1 MMNLRSVVEG
11 DTPTPRLV
19 ANLAAAAPA
28 PVAAP
33 ITAAPTTSGLAA
45 IPTAAP
51 TPVAAPAP
59 PVDPTAGLTF
69 DPTSGKWGTYAR
81 AGWQTDYANI
91 FTPAEVQPTGGY
103 LTQSTVNTGS
113 VREPSTSTVYTW
125 NVGED
130 PAVTA
135 AYARGTAAGNIWGL
149 NYDQFA
155 KAMAPYGG
163 PNASFSDPNGAGPQ
177 LQLAANPFGKTG
189 TTWQPSGASSGI
201 TFIPKGT
208 RPMLTSGGRKGT
220 PTYGPATTEDQW
232 KISGDMSQLMG
243 AEGTNAHTDVTYHKV
258 GDQLVPVDNPSNW
271 TWQSSSLLQPL
282 LIASAVIAAAYTG
295 GASLSALG
303 GEAAAAGA
311 GAAGAGAAG
320 AGLAA
325 GEAAAA
331 TVATAASTAGMT
343 VSSFLAAPAMSIG
356 TALGL
361 EGTAAQL
368 VGSTIINTAMN
379 GGDVGAA
386 IKSAGLSYG
395 LNLASGTLN
404 NAVNTA
410 LADSGLPTAATDA
423 ISKGIT
429 GATISAVTGG
439 DPLQGLIGAE
449 IGVATKGITDNI
461 TGFKD
466 LPPQVQNAVNTA
478 IKGELQGKSGD
489 QITQSVLNNALQAG
503 YKTVEKAGAGAIDSL
518 LNTPTVQA
526 YTAGTGNNLDTN
538 PDLNGDPAA
547 YGLVDPNAGAD
558 ALGLSTDSGSDK
570 AGSTSADVVQTLT
583 DAGLTNTAVTDTA
596 ATQNAPAA
604 QPNFDAVNAIAT
616 AAADLPPSVGTDN
629 TDAILAALGNTTPDI
644 PANIIANYPN
654 AETTAANTTAQ
665 GYPSGN
671 MVISDAGTPGPITPG
686 PDIRVAPDLPT
697 VTVTPTPQP
706 PPQTTEEAVTAL
718 ENNVAA
724 MPESTP
730 TDATVEPAP
739 LEDLPAPVEETPW
752 VEPVPEEVFA
762 QPSEPTTVE
771 DLLASLEPTPVD
783 VPPVEAPIPV
793 APPEP
798 TYEEQ
803 LQQILTPAPTTSDIN
818 PTDTR
823 LADNTQVAPPI
834 EPAIPADATPSEV
847 AHFID
852 SLSTG
857 QSDAGATTD
866 ATQTPADISGVPSG
880 TETGTE
886 TTPAFNIDDYI
897 NSIITPPAPEE
908 PAPVEPPPITVT
920 AEPDL
925 PVAPVDEWVQPPE
938 DVFEEPLPDLPPP
951 IDEQPWV
958 QPNPDDLLP
967 PVITPP
973 VITPPVVTPPVVVP
987 PKVTPKA
994 ATPTP
999 AAPQQ
1004 YTTTT
1009 SSVPTALADIHQM
1022 DFSGWNMNDLVKY
1035 LQESKTGAQNK
1046 PQTPIFAA
1054 EGGSIDD
1061 LIEYLRS

>member
-1 MMNLRSVVEG
+1 MKLHLLDISPYDLRAFQPVAGRMRVYGTVDPNIWSNISAALG
-11 DTPTPRLV
+11 DTPIDPAIL
-19 ANLAAAAPA
+19 NPPA
-28 PVAAP
+28 PVAAPTTTELTGLPAAAAAP
-33 ITAAPTTSGLAA
+33 ITAAPTTSGIAA

-91 FTPAEVQPTGGY
+91 FTPAAVQPTGGY
-103 LTQSTVNTGS
+103 TTSKQIESGTPRN
-113 VREPSTSTVYTW
+113 PSTSTVYTW

-135 AYARGTAAGNIWGL
+135 AYARGTAAGQYWGL

-208 RPMLTSGGRKGT
+208 RPMLTSGGREGT

-282 LIASAVIAAAYTG
+282 LIAAAVVAAAYTG

-303 GEAAAAGA
+303 GEAAAGAAGAGAAGA

-518 LNTPTVQA
+518 LNTPAAQA
-526 YTAGTGNNLDTN
+526 ELTPEQITAHNIATADPTTN
-538 PDLNGDPAA
+538 YEWYDNTPMLGEIPIGDHGGSAS
-547 YGLVDPNAGAD
+547 AD
-558 ALGLSTDSGSDK
+558 AVK
-570 AGSTSADVVQTLT
+570 MLT
-583 DAGLTNTAVTDTA
+583 DAGLVDTLPEPTPA
-596 ATQNAPAA
+596 PVPEVATPETAPA
-604 QPNFDAVNAIAT
+604 P
-616 AAADLPPSVGTDN
+616 
-629 TDAILAALGNTTPDI
+629 
-644 PANIIANYPN
+644 
-654 AETTAANTTAQ
+654 E
-665 GYPSGN
+665 
-671 MVISDAGTPGPITPG
+671 
-686 PDIRVAPDLPT
+686 
-697 VTVTPTPQP
+697 
-706 PPQTTEEAVTAL
+706 PQTVEELIASL
-718 ENNVAA
+718 
-724 MPESTP
+724 
-730 TDATVEPAP
+730 EPAP
-739 LEDLPAPVEETPW
+739 EPVVLPPVDVVPPPPEPEPTPIEQPYVPWEENFPVSEPSAEPVVLPPVEVKPAPEPTPIEQPYVPWEENFPVSEPSAEPVVLPPVEVKPTPETAPYVPWEENFTGTTVLDPNVLPPVEVKPTPEPTPELPYVPWEENFTGTTVLDPNVLPPVEVRPTPEPTPELPDLPAPE
-752 VEPVPEEVFA
+752 
-762 QPSEPTTVE
+762 
-771 DLLASLEPTPVD
+771 
-783 VPPVEAPIPV
+783 
-793 APPEP
+793 
-798 TYEEQ
+798 
-803 LQQILTPAPTTSDIN
+803 
-818 PTDTR
+818 
-823 LADNTQVAPPI
+823 
-834 EPAIPADATPSEV
+834 
-847 AHFID
+847 
-852 SLSTG
+852 
-857 QSDAGATTD
+857 
-866 ATQTPADISGVPSG
+866 
-880 TETGTE
+880 
-886 TTPAFNIDDYI
+886 
-897 NSIITPPAPEE
+897 
-908 PAPVEPPPITVT
+908 
-920 AEPDL
+920 
-925 PVAPVDEWVQPPE
+925 
-938 DVFEEPLPDLPPP
+938 
-951 IDEQPWV
+951 DEQPWV
-958 QPNPDDLLP
+958 QPNPDDLL
-967 PVITPP
+967 PP

-1061 LIEYLRS
+1061 LIEYLRR